1 MAQEVQAAVPNA
13 VVRGRDGYLRVY
25 YDKLGVK
32 FQTYE
37 QWIASGGLMPAAFLI
52 SH

>member
-1 MAQEVQAAVPNA
+1 MAQEVQTVMPNA
-13 VVRGRDGYLRVY
+13 VVHGHDGTLRVLY
-25 YDKLGVK
+25 GKLGVK

-37 QWIASGGLMPAAFLI
+37 QWIAAGARVPTAVHV